1 MRTYTIR
8 DVRGSGPQTTLV
20 VDMVLHLEGD
30 LVGPGSTWAS
40 RAAVGDRIVLM
51 APRRGFPY
59 GGIEFTPFPGADLL
73 LVGDETAVPAIC
85 TVLEQLPADAT
96 GTAFLE
102 VPVAGDVQASVGED
116 TRTTLQYYASWT
128 AISAKPAAPPAVKP
142 AGVATIAPV
151 VPRRNYD
158 YRQLIVR
165 ASDTSAAIAR
175 VKEAIW
181 AIDPNQPVERITLVA
196 DSYAEMFAK
205 QRFVLVLMAAFAG
218 LALLLTA
225 AGIFGVLSQ
234 SVAQRTRE
242 IGIRV
247 ALGAA
252 PADVMRLVVSRGM
265 LLTTIGLVLG
275 VGAAAALVR
284 TLQALLYEV
293 DPRDPVSFAA
303 VSLLLT
309 AVGLLAC
316 WLPARAA
323 LRVQPASALRA
334 E

>member
-1 MRTYTIR
+1 M
-8 DVRGSGPQTTLV
+8 
-20 VDMVLHLEGD
+20 
-30 LVGPGSTWAS
+30 
-40 RAAVGDRIVLM
+40 
-51 APRRGFPY
+51 
-59 GGIEFTPFPGADLL
+59 
-73 LVGDETAVPAIC
+73 
-85 TVLEQLPADAT
+85 
-96 GTAFLE
+96 
-102 VPVAGDVQASVGED
+102 
-116 TRTTLQYYASWT
+116 
-128 AISAKPAAPPAVKP
+128 
-142 AGVATIAPV
+142 
-151 VPRRNYD
+151 
-158 YRQLIVR
+158 
-165 ASDTSAAIAR
+165 AR
-175 VKEAIW
+175 VKEVIW
-181 AIDPNQPVERITLVA
+181 SLDPNQPVERIAPVA

-234 SVAQRTRE
+234 AVAQRTRE

-252 PADVMRLVVSRGM
+252 PADVMRLVVCRGM

-275 VGAAAALVR
+275 VAAAAALVR

-293 DPRDPVSFAA
+293 DPRDPVSFAG
-303 VSLLLT
+303 VSLLLMI
-309 AVGLLAC
+309 VGLLAC